1 MIQIQIRNSKDGQFF
16 VRYIGR
22 NGKILASTETL
33 KTHANAIKNIIA
45 MSAIFRVDSK
55 QPIKIKD
62 FTIKPAK
69 EIVI

>member
-1 MIQIQIRNSKDGQFF
+1 MTQIQIRNSKDGQFF

-22 NGKILASTETL
+22 NGKILSSTETL
-33 KTHANAIKNIIA
+33 KTHKNALKNIIA

-62 FTIKPAK
+62 YTIKPAK